1 MLDKIVVLRFE
12 NILWVI
18 NMYCKNCGNKI
29 SGENKYCNR
38 CGMYVTN
45 STLDNTG
52 RIISLEELEF
62 LRKKVVKKEI
72 TGLVIGILIILL
84 VLIIFGASAL
94 QGIFAL
100 IVLIWIFIFL
110 FTRKD
115 KNNFQRAYKRT
126 IVLESLRSIF
136 SDVYYEPNNG
146 IREEVLRSTSMINM
160 GDRYY
165 SNDYISAKYKNI
177 PFVASDVHI
186 EEEYEDSDGD
196 THTVTLFKG
205 QWFIFD
211 FNKSFKA
218 DLQICEKGFRNN
230 KRGSLFSEDRL
241 KKVELED
248 INFNKQFNV
257 YAVNELDAF
266 YILTPNTMEKIKE
279 VENKVSGSLLFCF
292 IDNKLHV
299 GLYNSKDLF
308 EYKNMYKSI
317 NLEQEKNNVL
327 QDMKN
332 ITEFVDVLD
341 LDNDLFR
348 REI

>member
-1 MLDKIVVLRFE
+1 MGDIMFCNK
-12 NILWVI
+12 
-18 NMYCKNCGNKI
+18 CGAKI
-29 SGENKYCNR
+29 SGEQKYCVR
-38 CGMYVTN
+38 CGNVIKNKIIDTPN
-45 STLDNTG
+45 SIMT
-52 RIISLEELEF
+52 LEELEN

-72 TGLVIGILIILL
+72 TAFVIGILIILL
-84 VLIIFGASAL
+84 ILIIFGVSAL
-94 QGIFAL
+94 EGVYAFI
-100 IVLIWIFIFL
+100 ILIWLFIFL

-115 KNNFQRAYKRT
+115 KNNFKKAYKNT
-126 IVLESLRSIF
+126 VVLESLKSMF
-136 SDVYYEPNNG
+136 LDVRYEPNNG
-146 IREEVLRSTSMINM
+146 INEQVLRNTAMISM

-186 EEEYEDSDGD
+186 QEEHTDSDGD
-196 THTVTLFKG
+196 TYTVTLFKG

-218 DLQICEKGFRNN
+218 DLQICEKGFGNN
-230 KRGSLFSEDRL
+230 RRGSLFSGDRL

-257 YAVNELDAF
+257 YAQNELDAF

-279 VENKVSGSLLFCF
+279 VENKVSGKLLFCF

-308 EYKNMYKSI
+308 EYKNVYKSI

-332 ITEFVDVLD
+332 ITEFVDILD

-348 REI
+348 RKI